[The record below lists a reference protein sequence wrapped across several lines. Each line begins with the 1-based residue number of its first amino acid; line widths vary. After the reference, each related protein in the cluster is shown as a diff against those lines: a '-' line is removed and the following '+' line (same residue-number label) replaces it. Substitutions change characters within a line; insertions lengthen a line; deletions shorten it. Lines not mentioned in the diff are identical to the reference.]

1 MKCPGQEFIEH
12 YIQGQ
17 LGPETLGEFTDHLQA
32 CTRCQTVVAEA
43 QENENLLVELRR
55 IDRTKS
61 QPLDLAENEIS
72 TIDQAQRLLGERYR
86 VIRKIGEGAAGH
98 VFQVADTV
106 LDRLVAVKFLR
117 KRLSTHD
124 TDSKRWHEPRLMS
137 QLNHPSVA
145 QVFEIGEIER
155 HRFIVMEW
163 VDGLPLTDAWKDLP
177 LEQRLNIYLRILD
190 AISAA
195 HAQGIIHRDI
205 KPSNILVSSHDKP
218 KVLDFG
224 IAIETH
230 YLSGVKQDVYRG
242 TPTYSAP
249 EQITRPIQIFPSTDV
264 FALGILLYEL
274 LTDTLPFPQT
284 DPETLFEAIKT
295 KHPELPSAIRQK
307 VPISL
312 QNICLKALEKDPQNR
327 YSTAR
332 DLAED
337 IHRYL
342 RGEKVWSRPSFLS
355 DKIQQDLF
363 YHCQKLKVWRDNEL
377 LTEKEFDRLENI
389 YERVISPP
397 DLSIIEA
404 RKLSFSQVCL
414 YLGGWIVVLGSFV
427 LFYKTWESIPALW
440 RPLPAVGATSLMI
453 MLGTGMWNK
462 NESRLAVGFLSTANL
477 LVPITLLLTLAQW
490 NLLSFEQ
497 YPFGQESIAEWLN
510 QEESYV
516 IVGNTQLFLSSFCW
530 FGMSLFFLRLTRSSI
545 FVLFAI
551 LSFLTWLTSCYII
564 TGMIGLEDKF
574 DPWASEIVAGRYLFP
589 GMGFFV
595 LGALLD
601 RHKFTHYAWPLS
613 MVGLVLIA
621 ISLSVIAISDS
632 TFFGWLLQWKP
643 QFLEEDESKLLSFLC
658 NGLIY
663 LGLAGLCRSLGTR
676 LQRTLASILNW
687 LGPVH
692 ILGTLRMLDSEGLV
706 SSKSHALVYRILLPI
721 ASIGF
726 VFGSVARQMKSFFF
740 SGLVGIA
747 AAVQRFTTEYLE
759 NFFAW
764 PVSLIM
770 TGIIW
775 MLVSWRVPVW
785 KANRRLKQGKQAESK
800 DSGSKK
806 KPHA

>member
-1 MKCPGQEFIEH
+1 MIHQNDNQMKCPRQEVIEH

-17 LGPETLGEFTDHLQA
+17 LAPQILAEFEAHLQA
-32 CTRCQTVVAEA
+32 CQACQTIVAEA
-43 QENENLLVELRR
+43 RENEKLLVELR
-55 IDRTKS
+55 TFESTSSEPFEFSKK
-61 QPLDLAENEIS
+61 EIS
-72 TIDQAQRLLGERYR
+72 TVDQAQTLLGQRYR

-117 KRLSTHD
+117 KKISTDD
-124 TDSKRWHEPRLMS
+124 TISKRWHEARLMS

-145 QVFEIGEIER
+145 QVYEIGEIEEQ
-155 HRFIVMEW
+155 RFIVMEW

-177 LEQRLNIYLRILD
+177 LEQRLNIYLNVLN
-190 AISAA
+190 AVSAA
-195 HAQGIIHRDI
+195 HARGIIHRDI
-205 KPSNILVSSHDKP
+205 KPSNILVSSDHKP

-224 IAIETH
+224 IALETQ

-242 TPTYSAP
+242 TPTYTAP
-249 EQITRPIQIFPSTDV
+249 EQVTKPIRIFPSTDV

-284 DPETLFEAIKT
+284 DPKKLFEAIKT

-337 IHRYL
+337 INRYL

-355 DKIQQDLF
+355 DKIQQEVF
-363 YHCQKLKVWRDNEL
+363 YHRQKLKVWRDNEL

-427 LFYKTWESIPALW
+427 LFYKTWENIPAFW
-440 RPLPAVGATSLMI
+440 RPLPAVAATTLMI
-453 MLGTGMWNK
+453 ILGSAMWNRS
-462 NESRLAVGFLSTANL
+462 ESRLAVGFLSTANL
-477 LVPITLLLTLAQW
+477 LVPITFLLTLAQW
-490 NLLSFEQ
+490 DLLSPAN
-497 YPFGQESIAEWLN
+497 YHWGIESIEGFLR

-516 IVGNTQLFLSSFCW
+516 IIGNAQLYYSSWCW
-530 FGMSLFFLRLTRSSI
+530 FAFSLFFLRLTRSSI
-545 FVLFAI
+545 FVLFGI
-551 LSFLTWLTSCYII
+551 ISFLAWLTSCYII
-564 TGMIGLEDKF
+564 AGMIGPIDEF
-574 DPWASEIVAGRYLFP
+574 ESWAPEIVAGRYLFP
-589 GMGFFV
+589 GIGFFV
-595 LGALLD
+595 LGVILD
-601 RHKFTHYAWPLS
+601 RHKFIHFAWPLC
-613 MVGLVLIA
+613 MAGLALIV
-621 ISLSVIAISDS
+621 ICLSIIAVSKA
-632 TFFGWLLQWKP
+632 TMFGWLLRWEPK
-643 QFLEEDESKLLSFLC
+643 FLEEDESRLLSFIF

-663 LGLAGLCRSLGTR
+663 LGLAGVCRSLGTR

-692 ILGTLRMLDSEGLV
+692 ILGTLRILDSDELNI
-706 SSKSHALVYRILLPI
+706 SESHTLVYRILLPI

-740 SGLVGIA
+740 SGLAGIA
-747 AAVQRFTTEYLE
+747 TAVQRFTVEYLK

-764 PVSLIM
+764 PVSLII

-775 MLVSWRVPVW
+775 MLVSWRVPLW
-785 KANRRLKQGKQAESK
+785 RANRLLKRGK
-800 DSGSKK
+800 
-806 KPHA
+806 